1 MTTNL
6 TNQLLTILAEQIIAV
21 AVIAVSV
28 FVLGL
33 IFEKPLMALAER
45 GAKYFEEKK
54 AEKKKKEYIAIKLQ
68 KEADRK
74 KVQKIRDNFNRELE
88 NTGTIC
94 IPYYAVS

>member
-1 MTTNL
+1 MTNL
-6 TNQLLTILAEQIIAV
+6 TNQILTILTEQLIAV
-21 AVIAVSV
+21 AIISVTV

-33 IFEKPLMALAER
+33 IFEKPLMALAQR
-45 GAKYFEEKK
+45 TVKYYEKKK
-54 AEKKKKEYIAIKLQ
+54 AEKRKKEYVAIRLQ

-94 IPYYAVS
+94 VPYYAVS